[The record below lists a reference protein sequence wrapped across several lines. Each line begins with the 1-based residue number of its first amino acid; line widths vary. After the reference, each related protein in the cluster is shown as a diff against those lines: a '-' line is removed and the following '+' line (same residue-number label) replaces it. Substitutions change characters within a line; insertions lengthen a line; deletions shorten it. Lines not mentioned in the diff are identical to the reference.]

1 MIVEQ
6 LFVNNNTAVSVFKA
20 SNMFER
26 MRGLLGRTALNARE
40 AFWLSPCNAIHTA
53 FMKYPIDVV
62 FMSGTGEVKKIVS
75 CVMPWSIT
83 CCWKAHSVLEMCAG
97 ATLDLGIQVGSQLH
111 FENLSKS
118 TEKSLK

>member
-62 FMSGTGEVKKIVS
+62 FMSGTGEVKKIVL
-75 CVMPWSIT
+75 CVMPWSMT

-111 FENLSKS
+111 FENLSTS